1 MAYDHITSGA
11 AYHGTKE
18 SNRDYCRQQVLIAVK
33 KLQPCTDRQISEYL
47 NWPINRV
54 TPRRGE
60 LVDSGAVVL
69 AMKEPDPL
77 TNRTV
82 NFWQIKP
89 DNYQP
94 RLY

>member
-1 MAYDHITSGA
+1 MPYDHQTSGA
-11 AYHGTKE
+11 AYHHTKE
-18 SNRDYCRQQVLIAVK
+18 SERDYCRQQVLIAIK

-47 NWPINRV
+47 NWPINRI

-60 LVDSGAVVL
+60 LVTAGTVVQ
-69 AMKEPDPL
+69 AMKEPDPF

-82 NFWQIKP
+82 NFWMAKP

-94 RLY
+94 VLF